1 MWSAILGI
9 SISVSMLS
17 RLMGQT
23 WTELSGWERVW
34 AAACAGI
41 LIGCCAELL
50 LYALRKIRETELN
63 G

>member
-1 MWSAILGI
+1 
-9 SISVSMLS
+9 
-17 RLMGQT
+17 MGQT